1 MEQKINSVP
10 SAETNDEVSA
20 NVEVSSVSPNNAKPN
35 VGSSFF
41 PHFGLYVAGIDEY
54 RNKPGFNLSQSSE
67 VFVGRVVK
75 CI

>member
-1 MEQKINSVP
+1 MNKKMNSIP

-20 NVEVSSVSPNNAKPN
+20 NVEASSVSPNITKPN
-35 VGSSFF
+35 VGCSFS